1 MLGLKDHPQYNTP
14 WRMMVLNHALTH
26 PGRKKPNESAEQRN
40 LRIIKSFKRKWDL
53 EDEEAKQKQ

>member
-1 MLGLKDHPQYNTP
+1 ML
-14 WRMMVLNHALTH
+14 LNRALMH
-26 PGRKKPNESAEQRN
+26 PGRPKLNESREQRN